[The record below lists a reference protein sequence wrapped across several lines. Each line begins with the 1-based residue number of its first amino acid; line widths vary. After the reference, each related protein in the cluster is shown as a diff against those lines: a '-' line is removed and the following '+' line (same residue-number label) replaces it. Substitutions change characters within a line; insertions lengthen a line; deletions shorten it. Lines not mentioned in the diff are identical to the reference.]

1 MADLPRWEYVLIII
15 CAEVILA
22 VIITLVICWKC
33 RWSKKDEL
41 KEEKRPLPMPEV
53 DDVMD
58 DMFKKD
64 NQIVVG
70 HAPLRHEFTYTSK
83 KVAFPDEQ
91 DAAFSTAPAAYT
103 NFAFANLDHKT
114 TKLNESVTPNK
125 TESDDL
131 QSKDN
136 HTEIAVGTAIV
147 YNDKTSRQSKQQSL
161 SVATQH
167 TPENV
172 SRQSAMTQNSKR
184 PNSITMGN
192 AIYVVNNQLLTTN
205 HQPSPSASESSRLTP
220 VEFEMNVMDS
230 PGLGNS
236 PMIPRHSVQP
246 LSPLIVQSV
255 DAEPIE
261 MEHVMSTQPHTLQ
274 PSGWRQFNR
283 ELDLLRSPPPSYQSA
298 TGRRTNPFM
307 GQPVMLVEADY

>member
-33 RWSKKDEL
+33 RWSKKDEF
-41 KEEKRPLPMPEV
+41 KDEKRPLPMPEV

-64 NQIVVG
+64 DHIVVG
-70 HAPLRHEFTYTSK
+70 HAPLRHEFMYTSK

-91 DAAFSTAPAAYT
+91 DASFTTAPAAYT
-103 NFAFANLDHKT
+103 NFAFANIAHKT
-114 TKLNESVTPNK
+114 TKLNESVTSN
-125 TESDDL
+125 TEESDDMK
-131 QSKDN
+131 SKDN
-136 HTEIAVGTAIV
+136 HTETVVGSAIV
-147 YNDKTSRQSKQQSL
+147 YNEKTSRQSKQQAL
-161 SVATQH
+161 SVASQY

-172 SRQSAMTQNSKR
+172 SRQSTTIQNSKR
-184 PNSITMGN
+184 PPTITMGN
-192 AIYVVNNQLLTTN
+192 AIYVVDNQLLTTN
-205 HQPSPSASESSRLTP
+205 HQPSPSISESSRLTP
-220 VEFEMNVMDS
+220 VEFEMNVMNS
-230 PGLGNS
+230 TGMENS
-236 PMIPRHSVQP
+236 PMIHRHSVQP
-246 LSPLIVQSV
+246 SSPLVVQSV
-255 DAEPIE
+255 DAVPIE
-261 MEHVMSTQPHTLQ
+261 MEAVMSSQPHTLQ
-274 PSGWRQFNR
+274 TNEWRQFNR

>member
-15 CAEVILA
+15 CAEVIVA
-22 VIITLVICWKC
+22 VIVTLLICWKC
-33 RWSKKDEL
+33 RWSKKDDL

-64 NQIVVG
+64 NLIVVG
-70 HAPLRHEFTYTSK
+70 HAPLRHEFTYSSK
-83 KVAFPDEQ
+83 KVAFPDKQ
-91 DAAFSTAPAAYT
+91 DASSAYT
-103 NFAFANLDHKT
+103 NFAFVNIANKT
-114 TKLNESVTPNK
+114 TKLNESVTPN
-125 TESDDL
+125 TAESEDI

-136 HTEIAVGTAIV
+136 HTEKAVGAAIV
-147 YNDKTSRQSKQQSL
+147 YNDKTSRQSQQQAL

-167 TPENV
+167 TPDNV
-172 SRQSAMTQNSKR
+172 SRQSTMVQNSKR
-184 PNSITMGN
+184 PDSITMGN

-230 PGLGNS
+230 PGIGNS
-236 PMIPRHSVQP
+236 PMIPRHSVLP

-255 DAEPIE
+255 DAAPIE
-261 MEHVMSTQPHTLQ
+261 MEPVMSTQPHTLQ
-274 PSGWRQFNR
+274 PSAWRQFNR